1 MIIYVLDKNFKKIG
15 FPIDE
20 YISCIWHTSF
30 FEIGDCELYLNAKKE
45 VLNLL
50 KSGTYLVRDQDMTLR
65 YYTNVMSIKSIKT
78 ENDIENGNHII
89 VTGKDLKEILTR
101 RVILDSNVSPGF
113 FGNVLSKV
121 FEENFTNPK
130 NQKRKISNLDFFCN
144 IQKTSYLYIYSNDI
158 NKNNAG
164 EWIME
169 QCKNNECGII
179 PEVVIK
185 GSRAGYIDFT
195 VVQSEITENVIF
207 SSEYGNLLN
216 SSYVFDKTN
225 YRNVAVVS
233 NDEATVIVN
242 DSIAGLDRIEMCVE
256 SSTSKDNYNSSD
268 VIDVEGT
275 FKEALKYEGNQALK
289 DAATEELFEC
299 TVDTHNQFILDKD
312 IFLGN
317 KVPVIDDYNNMATSI
332 ITDII
337 DTHDETGRTIIPQFS
352 TFEITK

>member
-1 MIIYVLDKNFKKIG
+1 M
-15 FPIDE
+15 
-20 YISCIWHTSF
+20 
-30 FEIGDCELYLNAKKE
+30 
-45 VLNLL
+45 
-50 KSGTYLVRDQDMTLR
+50 
-65 YYTNVMSIKSIKT
+65 
-78 ENDIENGNHII
+78 
-89 VTGKDLKEILTR
+89 
-101 RVILDSNVSPGF
+101 SPGF

-144 IQKTSYLYIYSNDI
+144 IKKTSYLYIYGDDI

-164 EWIME
+164 EWMME

-179 PEVVIK
+179 PEVIIK
-185 GSRAGYIDFT
+185 GSRVGYIDFT
-195 VVQSEITENVIF
+195 VKQSEIAENVIF

-275 FKEALKYEGNQALK
+275 FKEALRHEGNQALK
-289 DAATEELFEC
+289 DAVTEELFEC
-299 TVDTHNQFILDKD
+299 TVDTNNQFKLDKD
-312 IFLGN
+312 FYLGS
-317 KVPVIDDYNNMATSI
+317 KVPVMDDYNNTATSI
-332 ITDII
+332 IADII

-352 TFEITK
+352 TFEVTK